1 MKRGVDNRTSDP
13 ALHVDLRAPR
23 AVDGKRPSRPVSW
36 PSAGGAAST
45 PAHQVIEELIE
56 DGQER
61 VKRLHNAGTFS
72 QVDPDEL
79 DSGIL
84 FGRTSRATGSPA
96 LSERSMPATPRQDL
110 MIPETSQ
117 NVSDVSMDVD
127 SPVDMLPQAPVDQAP
142 VEQESLQ
149 HEQPETDENAAFWA
163 KATVLG
169 IKPEQVC
176 YYVRHHNSVLV
187 VDQEA

>member
-1 MKRGVDNRTSDP
+1 M
-13 ALHVDLRAPR
+13 
-23 AVDGKRPSRPVSW
+23 
-36 PSAGGAAST
+36 
-45 PAHQVIEELIE
+45 EELTQ

-61 VKRLHNAGTFS
+61 VKRFRNAGTFS
-72 QVDPDEL
+72 QVDPGEL

-96 LSERSMPATPRQDL
+96 LSDRSMPATPRQDPT
-110 MIPETSQ
+110 IPEASQ
-117 NVSDVSMDVD
+117 NASMGVD
-127 SPVDMLPQAPVDQAP
+127 SPVGTAPRAPVEQAP

-149 HEQPETDENAAFWA
+149 HEQPEMDENAAFWA
-163 KATVLG
+163 KATALG

-187 VDQEA
+187 VDQEAHEV